1 LVATDLAEWLVQ
13 KGMPFREAHAVVG
26 KVVRDALASG
36 TPMMEITRA
45 HPQLGADAAELFA
58 PGVAVGNRR
67 TPGAAGP
74 EAAPVQKQRLADAV
88 AQAKKF
94 V

>member
-1 LVATDLAEWLVQ
+1 
-13 KGMPFREAHAVVG
+13 MPFREAHAVVG

-36 TPMMEITRA
+36 TPMVEITRA
-45 HPQLGADAAELFA
+45 HPQLGVDAAELFA

>member
-1 LVATDLAEWLVQ
+1 MVEIVQ
-13 KGMPFREAHAVVG
+13 
-26 KVVRDALASG
+26 
-36 TPMMEITRA
+36 A
-45 HPQLGADAAELFA
+45 HPQLGAEAAELFA
-58 PGVAVGNRR
+58 PGVAVANRR

-74 EAAPVQKQRLADAV
+74 EAAPVQKQRLADEV